1 MRSSWLGL
9 SRHVGPFP
17 ASLRQGTEVS
27 EGQVSQRGTEEDV
40 WTYHSWT
47 ASQRGKDPANLPAVG
62 TGHTANS
69 FPTQVG
75 LGEEGNIDRH
85 IQ

>member
-1 MRSSWLGL
+1 MARAFEACRSPPSLPEAGN
-9 SRHVGPFP
+9 R
-17 ASLRQGTEVS
+17 SLRRTS
-27 EGQVSQRGTEEDV
+27 FSQRGTEEDV